1 MPGLITVTL
10 IEAHNMQ
17 PLFSN
22 VATLVNQHMIIY
34 NYIMLHLIL
43 YQKNWTLMNPNLSY
57 RSVQEIKEND
67 FFLLCDANC
76 CKKKLLIFP
85 SQLKLTS
92 SLVLGITMQLM
103 KTTLKTQF
111 LSFFILSNLA
121 IPGNFVFHFCF
132 EPTCL
137 ILIHIASMWGC
148 YRIFNLT
155 QFSSGS

>member
-1 MPGLITVTL
+1 MTL
-10 IEAHNMQ
+10 IDARNMQ

-76 CKKKLLIFP
+76 CKKKITNFP
-85 SQLKLTS
+85 LSAKINFLF
-92 SLVLGITMQLM
+92 GIGNYYAINENHL
-103 KTTLKTQF
+103 KTTI
-111 LSFFILSNLA
+111 FILLH
-121 IPGNFVFHFCF
+121 P
-132 EPTCL
+132 E
-137 ILIHIASMWGC
+137 
-148 YRIFNLT
+148 
-155 QFSSGS
+155 

>member
-10 IEAHNMQ
+10 IDAHNMQ

-67 FFLLCDANC
+67 FFCYVMQIAVKITN
-76 CKKKLLIFP
+76 FP
-85 SQLKLTS
+85 LSAKINFLF
-92 SLVLGITMQLM
+92 GIGNYYAINENHL
-103 KTTLKTQF
+103 KTTI
-111 LSFFILSNLA
+111 FILLH
-121 IPGNFVFHFCF
+121 P
-132 EPTCL
+132 E
-137 ILIHIASMWGC
+137 
-148 YRIFNLT
+148 
-155 QFSSGS
+155 

>member
-1 MPGLITVTL
+1 
-10 IEAHNMQ
+10 
-17 PLFSN
+17 
-22 VATLVNQHMIIY
+22 
-34 NYIMLHLIL
+34 
-43 YQKNWTLMNPNLSY
+43 MNPNLSY

-67 FFLLCDANC
+67 FFCYVMQIAV
-76 CKKKLLIFP
+76 KKLLIFP

>member
-1 MPGLITVTL
+1 MTL
-10 IEAHNMQ
+10 IDARNMQ

-67 FFLLCDANC
+67 FFCYVMQIAV
-76 CKKKLLIFP
+76 KKLLIFP

-103 KTTLKTQF
+103 KTTLKPQF
-111 LSFFILSNLA
+111 LSFFILSNLE